1 MFKFDLYDKLFG
13 NQDDFE
19 EFDDFD
25 ELDDVEDNSVY
36 EQVEE
41 EPKPRLGAFFE
52 RKKSTP
58 NPVRNRVV
66 PMPQPPVRENYD
78 SEVIIIKPTN
88 FQLTQRICNDLRSG
102 RTVVCNM
109 QGITRETARRA
120 ADYIMGAAQVLDA
133 HLEQVA
139 DGIFVVAPAP
149 VKLGTLKSSDRGS
162 GFSNSFEDIRGR
174 KVIDTDTW
182 PEIANRMAVNN

>member
-13 NQDDFE
+13 HRDDFE
-19 EFDDFD
+19 EFDDYD
-25 ELDDVEDNSVY
+25 ELNEPEENMAY
-36 EQVEE
+36 EQAEE
-41 EPKPRLGAFFE
+41 EPKPKLGASFN
-52 RKKSTP
+52 RKRFNP
-58 NPVRNRVV
+58 QPVRNRVV
-66 PMPQPPVRENYD
+66 PMPSPARDHYE

-149 VKLGTLKSSDRGS
+149 VRLGTLSSNERAS
-162 GFSNSFEDIRGR
+162 GLGGSFENMRGR
-174 KVIDTDTW
+174 KVIDADIW
-182 PEIANRMAVNN
+182 PEIGQRMAANN